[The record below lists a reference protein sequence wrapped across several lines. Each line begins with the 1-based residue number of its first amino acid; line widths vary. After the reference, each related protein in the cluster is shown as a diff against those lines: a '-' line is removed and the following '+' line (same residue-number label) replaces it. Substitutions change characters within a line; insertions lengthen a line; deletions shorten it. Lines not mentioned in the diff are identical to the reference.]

1 MIRRRAAF
9 LALAAGTIVV
19 GLVVHLRGGALHPVA
34 RDVLGDALWAMMIA
48 WFAGMLV
55 PRAPLVLRSGVAYA
69 VCVAVELSQLYHS
82 PALDAARGSMM
93 GRLTL
98 GTGFDPRDLAA
109 YAAGVALAAL
119 LESITVALLSADSRP
134 RRTGFRSR

>member
-1 MIRRRAAF
+1 VSLVRRRTAF
-9 LALAAGTIVV
+9 LALAAATIAV
-19 GLVVHLRGGALHPVA
+19 GLAVHLRGGALHPVA

-48 WFAGMLV
+48 WCVGMLA
-55 PRAPLVLRSGVAYA
+55 PRTPLALRSGAAYV

-82 PALDAARGSMM
+82 PALDAARGTVM

-98 GTGFDPRDLAA
+98 GSGFDPRDLAA

-119 LESITVALLSADSRP
+119 LESITVARISAESRQ
-134 RRTGFRSR
+134 R